1 MPQRESREPLG
12 PALVREL
19 DPSLPNLAASFTQRI
34 RHRLDHPEGLLSVRV
49 IHEKDPWRL
58 LGSMDASSV
67 ICRSFL
73 VATDACGPRWSTLT
87 LPPGRNAGINRMG

>member
-1 MPQRESREPLG
+1 M
-12 PALVREL
+12 
-19 DPSLPNLAASFTQRI
+19 RI
-34 RHRLDHPEGLLSVRV
+34 SPGRPPHLRRRHPEDVELRSASAIASTTLRDCWVYV
-49 IHEKDPWRL
+49 VDKKDPWRL